1 MKKRILGITLAVA
14 AVVAGLSATASA
26 QTTYRTRDGR
36 TVTVYPNGRRV
47 VRSPYR
53 GRTVTRRPNGRTVVT
68 LPNGRRVVRSSRS
81 RQYYPQT
88 SQRRARTYRLP
99 NGRLVTVYPNGR
111 RVYHR

>member
-14 AVVAGLSATASA
+14 AVIAGLSATASA

-47 VRSPYR
+47 YRSQNSVR
-53 GRTVTRRPNGRTVVT
+53 TITRRPNGRTVVT

-88 SQRRARTYRLP
+88 SQRARTYRLP